1 LPLTRLLP
9 AEYRD
14 AFASLEEK
22 ERLKAEKAARD
33 AEARERRAKH
43 RPKERQRETLH
54 MSEEKRHQVEGLL
67 RGISGDGDGARD
79 DDGGETTAL
88 DDDAATALTAALAT
102 LGFTTSDATAA
113 VQVVRSG
120 TRRDAKDAALDWL
133 VLNVPESRLPR
144 TFAPDAKSDGVVLMD
159 TAAAFAPA
167 GSKAGSDG
175 GGFGGSKPKPK
186 RPERR
191 AAEARPSDAD
201 AAWLWDRGY
210 TAAEASDA
218 LAAADGG
225 GRDRALEALFRE
237 TLVRAT
243 DGRDWSAWP
252 FTGGGGGER
261 GGGGGGGGDDDDD
274 GGDDPWEDELVAVE
288 AIFGD
293 DVVSRPSRD
302 VVIVTVDVDD
312 GRGGKGKVALEVR
325 RPSGGGY
332 PTEEPPTISLAAASG
347 DGATSRGALRAATAS
362 LAAAAAAAAEDGIP
376 CVHSLAELLPG
387 ALAERVDAP
396 APGEG
401 AGEEEEEEEEETDAV
416 KEEKE
421 EIVVGAAKASS
432 SSIPAP
438 RAGVAVVAAPPRASS
453 TPTKSAPKVGT
464 RGTDRDRNR
473 PRGRDAAL
481 SPSEAAAESA
491 RLKAAQESYFSGG
504 GGSGAASKM
513 VATRANLPASA
524 SREEVV
530 RAVDGSPVVV
540 LSGET
545 GCGKSTQ
552 VPQFI
557 LESAIDKRAGGSC
570 NIVCTQPRR
579 ISAIGLAE
587 RVASERV
594 ENCGDVVGCVLYTG
608 PHTTASAW

>member
-1 LPLTRLLP
+1 
-9 AEYRD
+9 
-14 AFASLEEK
+14 
-22 ERLKAEKAARD
+22 
-33 AEARERRAKH
+33 
-43 RPKERQRETLH
+43 
-54 MSEEKRHQVEGLL
+54 M
-67 RGISGDGDGARD
+67 
-79 DDGGETTAL
+79 
-88 DDDAATALTAALAT
+88 
-102 LGFTTSDATAA
+102 TAA
-113 VQVVRSG
+113 VSADRNRNRSVQSVARRRRG
-120 TRRDAKDAALDWL
+120 RRTR
-133 VLNVPESRLPR
+133 
-144 TFAPDAKSDGVVLMD
+144 
-159 TAAAFAPA
+159 
-167 GSKAGSDG
+167 
-175 GGFGGSKPKPK
+175 
-186 RPERR
+186 
-191 AAEARPSDAD
+191 D

-252 FTGGGGGER
+252 STGGGGGER

-387 ALAERVDAP
+387 ALAERADAP

-438 RAGVAVVAAPPRASS
+438 ARGRRRRRRAAARVLDAHEVGTQSRHPGDRPRSKPPPRPRRRVVPVGGGGGERASESRAGVLLQRRRRERRSVQDGRHQGEPPGVGVAR
-453 TPTKSAPKVGT
+453 
-464 RGTDRDRNR
+464 RGG
-473 PRGRDAAL
+473 PRGR
-481 SPSEAAAESA
+481 
-491 RLKAAQESYFSGG
+491 RLPRRRLIRRDGLREIH
-504 GGSGAASKM
+504 
-513 VATRANLPASA
+513 ASA
-524 SREEVV
+524 
-530 RAVDGSPVVV
+530 AVH
-540 LSGET
+540 LGER
-545 GCGKSTQ
+545 
-552 VPQFI
+552 
-557 LESAIDKRAGGSC
+557 DR
-570 NIVCTQPRR
+570 
-579 ISAIGLAE
+579 
-587 RVASERV
+587 
-594 ENCGDVVGCVLYTG
+594 
-608 PHTTASAW
+608 